1 MGRLREEMKGD
12 LELRGL
18 SPETQ
23 KIYLYYVTNFSR
35 YFNRSP
41 YHLGKREI
49 KEYLLH
55 LLREKKASASTVN
68 LCYSA
73 LKFLYA
79 RTLKRDEI
87 MEKIPRL
94 RSTKK
99 LPVVLERQEVES
111 LFSVMKNLK
120 HRAILMLIYSSGLR
134 LREASHLKGSD
145 IDSKRMVLRIRQG
158 KGRKDRY
165 TLLSTAALEVLR
177 EYWRHCHPKE
187 WLFPG
192 RLSDKPLSVRSIQ
205 RVFKKARTSVSET
218 LFELAG
224 DPKHLGGQIGFICI
238 LHTWGQN
245 LMDHAHIHCIV
256 TGGGLSHDGKRWLSC
271 RKRFFISVKVLS
283 RLFRGKVLDYLKKS
297 WESEELKF
305 SGSLSNLQ
313 NPDQFT
319 TFLKDL
325 YKMEWVVYSKPPFN
339 NTETLVDYLGRYIHR
354 IAIGNHRILKMEYG
368 KVFFLWRDYAD
379 GNKKKIMTLEA
390 SEFIRRFLLHVLPEK
405 FVKVRY
411 YGLLANRKSNT
422 MLSQC
427 RRLLDTVQTSNKNV
441 NETWQEFLKRVCGMD
456 LITCPFCKN
465 GRMIRKEVIQ
475 PPRCNSPPQERRA
488 W

>member
-1 MGRLREEMKGD
+1 MGRLREQMKGD

-23 KIYLYYVTNFSR
+23 KIYLYYITNFSR

-49 KEYLLH
+49 KEYLLY

-111 LFSVMKNLK
+111 LFSVTSNLK

-134 LREASHLKGSD
+134 LREASHLKVSD

-177 EYWRHCHPKE
+177 KYWRHCRPKE

-205 RVFKKARTSVSET
+205 RVFKKART
-218 LFELAG
+218 LAG
-224 DPKHLGGQIGFICI
+224 ITKPATVHTLRHSFATHLLEQG
-238 LHTWGQN
+238 T
-245 LMDHAHIHCIV
+245 
-256 TGGGLSHDGKRWLSC
+256 
-271 RKRFFISVKVLS
+271 
-283 RLFRGKVLDYLKKS
+283 
-297 WESEELKF
+297 
-305 SGSLSNLQ
+305 
-313 NPDQFT
+313 
-319 TFLKDL
+319 DL
-325 YKMEWVVYSKPPFN
+325 YRIQ
-339 NTETLVDYLGRYIHR
+339 LLLGHR
-354 IAIGNHRILKMEYG
+354 SLKTTAIY
-368 KVFFLWRDYAD
+368 
-379 GNKKKIMTLEA
+379 
-390 SEFIRRFLLHVLPEK
+390 LHV
-405 FVKVRY
+405 
-411 YGLLANRKSNT
+411 S
-422 MLSQC
+422 
-427 RRLLDTVQTSNKNV
+427 
-441 NETWQEFLKRVCGMD
+441 
-456 LITCPFCKN
+456 
-465 GRMIRKEVIQ
+465 RKELVRIVS
-475 PPRCNSPPQERRA
+475 PLDFKPNNS
-488 W
+488 

>member
-1 MGRLREEMKGD
+1 MGRLREQMKGD

-49 KEYLLH
+49 REYLLY

-79 RTLKRDEI
+79 RTLKREEI

-134 LREASHLKGSD
+134 LREASHLKVSD

-165 TLLSTAALEVLR
+165 TLLSTLALEVLR
-177 EYWRHCHPKE
+177 KYWRHCRPKE

-192 RLSDKPLSVRSIQ
+192 QLSDKPLSVRSIQ
-205 RVFKKARTSVSET
+205 RVFKKART
-218 LFELAG
+218 LAG
-224 DPKHLGGQIGFICI
+224 IRKPATVHTLRHSFATHLLEQG
-238 LHTWGQN
+238 T
-245 LMDHAHIHCIV
+245 
-256 TGGGLSHDGKRWLSC
+256 
-271 RKRFFISVKVLS
+271 
-283 RLFRGKVLDYLKKS
+283 
-297 WESEELKF
+297 
-305 SGSLSNLQ
+305 
-313 NPDQFT
+313 
-319 TFLKDL
+319 DL
-325 YKMEWVVYSKPPFN
+325 
-339 NTETLVDYLGRYIHR
+339 HR
-354 IAIGNHRILKMEYG
+354 IQLLLGHRSLK
-368 KVFFLWRDYAD
+368 
-379 GNKKKIMTLEA
+379 
-390 SEFIRRFLLHVLPEK
+390 
-405 FVKVRY
+405 
-411 YGLLANRKSNT
+411 
-422 MLSQC
+422 
-427 RRLLDTVQTSNKNV
+427 TS
-441 NETWQEFLKRVCGMD
+441 
-456 LITCPFCKN
+456 
-465 GRMIRKEVIQ
+465 
-475 PPRCNSPPQERRA
+475 
-488 W
+488 